1 MSDLVHRAFE
11 AYQQLIADIARSQG
25 EAIRRAAN
33 LCADCLC
40 RQGVIHLYDTG
51 HLVSRELVNR
61 VGGLAAMSPL
71 NFGLSVENPNQFRQ
85 AQSETGR
92 GSFET
97 DALVVSAALK
107 RSHAKAGDVLI
118 IGTVSGK
125 QTIPVELAIQAKEHG
140 LTTIGI
146 TSLRYS
152 SQLQSVHPSGKRLFE
167 VVDLVLDNGADY
179 GDAMLEVEGLDRKI
193 CPASGIG
200 AAMVM
205 WAMVAGIVE
214 EMLKRGLQPTV
225 FKSINLPDGPEI
237 YKQTVD
243 DYIRKGY

>member
-1 MSDLVHRAFE
+1 MNDLITKAFE
-11 AYQQLIADIARSQG
+11 AYRQLLVDIERSQG
-25 EAIRRAAN
+25 EAIRRAAKV
-33 LCADCLC
+33 CAGCLA

-51 HLVSRELVNR
+51 HLVSRELINR
-61 VGGLAAMSPL
+61 VGGLAAMSSL
-71 NFGLSVENPNQFRQ
+71 NFSLSVDNPNQFRQ
-85 AQSETGR
+85 AQGETGK
-92 GSFET
+92 GGFET
-97 DALVVSAALK
+97 DALIVSAALK
-107 RSHAKAGDVLI
+107 RSHIKAGDVLI

-146 TSLRYS
+146 TSIRYS

-167 VVDLVLDNGADY
+167 VVDMVIDNGADY
-179 GDAMLEVEGLDRKI
+179 GDAMLEVEGLDRKV

-205 WAMVAGIVE
+205 WALVAGIVE

-237 YKQTVD
+237 YKQTVE

>member
-1 MSDLVHRAFE
+1 MEDLIVNVLER
-11 AYQQLIADIARSQG
+11 YRQLIAEITQSQL
-25 EAIRRAAN
+25 ENIRKAAKI
-33 LCADCLC
+33 CADSLQH
-40 RQGVIHLYDTG
+40 QGVIHVYDTG
-51 HLVSRELVNR
+51 HLVSRELINR
-61 VGGLAAMSPL
+61 VGGLAAMSAF
-71 NFGLSVENPNQFRQ
+71 NFHFSVDNPNPYRQ
-85 AQSETGR
+85 ALGETGK

-97 DALVVSAALK
+97 DAALVDTAIKL
-107 RSHAKAGDVLI
+107 SHMRAGDVLI
-118 IGTVSGK
+118 VGTVSGK
-125 QTIPVELAIQAKEHG
+125 QAVPVELAIQARDKG

-152 SQLQSVHPSGKRLFE
+152 SQLKSAHPSGKRLFE

-179 GDAMLEVEGLDRKI
+179 GDAMIGIDGLDRNI

-200 AAMVM
+200 AAVIM
-205 WAMVAGIVE
+205 WALVAGIVQ
-214 EMLKRGLQPTV
+214 EMLQRGLQPTV

>member
-1 MSDLVHRAFE
+1 MNDLVTRAFE

-25 EAIRRAAN
+25 EAIRRAAK
-33 LCADCLC
+33 LCADCLS

-71 NFGLSVENPNQFRQ
+71 NFSLSVENPNQFRQ
-85 AQSETGR
+85 ARGETGK
-92 GSFET
+92 GGFET
-97 DALVVSAALK
+97 DALIVSAALK

-167 VVDLVLDNGADY
+167 VVDLVIDNGADY

-243 DYIRKGY
+243 DYVRKGY

>member
-1 MSDLVHRAFE
+1 MSDLVSRAFE
-11 AYQQLIADIARSQG
+11 AYRHLIEEIERSQG
-25 EAIRRAAN
+25 ETIRRAARV
-33 LCADCLC
+33 CADCLS
-40 RQGVIHLYDTG
+40 RQGVIHVYDTG
-51 HLVSRELVNR
+51 HLVSRELINR

-71 NFGLSVENPNQFRQ
+71 HFSLNVDNPNQFRQ
-85 AQSETGR
+85 AQGETGK
-92 GSFET
+92 GSFES
-97 DALVVSAALK
+97 DALIVSAALK

-140 LTTIGI
+140 LTTIGV

-167 VVDLVLDNGADY
+167 VVDIVIDNGADY
-179 GDAMLEVEGLDRKI
+179 GDAMLEVDGLDRRI

-200 AAMVM
+200 AAVAL
-205 WAMVAGIVE
+205 WALVAGIVE
-214 EMLKRGLQPTV
+214 EMLRRGLPPTV